1 EVLEGPVGFS
11 IPQVPESS
19 ALVPF
24 PAIHLSEVWERAI
37 ALRLRVGK
45 LHQDKVPVILDLN
58 RNLGNFRGVIV
69 WRNVPNRRVG
79 GHHGRPNGDLY
90 LVLDVTEHVVDL
102 VGGVLGSNPS
112 TVLENR
118 PITSSSDDNPIL
130 IRNRLVHN
138 PLDQVILD
146 EDLRVVIDSRVN
158 DSNHATVACGE
169 EAPVRP
175 RTLDIAG
182 IPDLNSPTVV
192 LVVGEGTSID
202 SVSVT
207 RRSDFPSVN
216 SRHAIGQVIDLELV
230 RRLGVCG
237 VGV

>member
-1 EVLEGPVGFS
+1 
-11 IPQVPESS
+11 
-19 ALVPF
+19 
-24 PAIHLSEVWERAI
+24 
-37 ALRLRVGK
+37 
-45 LHQDKVPVILDLN
+45 
-58 RNLGNFRGVIV
+58 VIV

-146 EDLRVVIDSRVN
+146 EDLRVVIDSRAH

-169 EAPVRP
+169 EAPVRL
-175 RTLDIAG
+175 TSIDVAG
-182 IPDLNSPTVV
+182 ILDLHAPTEV
-192 LVVGEGTSID
+192 LDVGESNSID

-207 RRSDFPSVN
+207 KRSDFPSVN

-230 RRLGVCG
+230 RRLGVCR
-237 VGV
+237 VAV

>member
-1 EVLEGPVGFS
+1 ILLHSLPPGPTLL
-11 IPQVPESS
+11 PYTT
-19 ALVPF
+19 L
-24 PAIHLSEVWERAI
+24 
-37 ALRLRVGK
+37 
-45 LHQDKVPVILDLN
+45 
-58 RNLGNFRGVIV
+58 FR
-69 WRNVPNRRVG
+69 
-79 GHHGRPNGDLY
+79 
-90 LVLDVTEHVVDL
+90 
-102 VGGVLGSNPS
+102 S
-112 TVLENR
+112 
-118 PITSSSDDNPIL
+118 L

-207 RRSDFPSVN
+207 RRSRSEEHTSELQ
-216 SRHAIGQVIDLELV
+216 SRENIVC
-230 RRLGVCG
+230 RLLL
-237 VGV
+237 